1 MSTIQ
6 RLALLAGT
14 VLVIVVGFVLLSGGS
29 DDGNKGAVTTTAT
42 EPPTTTTTTTV
53 PPAPEPAVARID
65 VRGGK
70 PVGGVKTI
78 TLRKGDRAAIV
89 VGSPDTT
96 AEVHLHGY
104 DIKRDLKAGGSVR
117 FSFTAD
123 AEGIFEMELEES
135 ATQIAKVE
143 VRPG

>member
-14 VLVIVVGFVLLSGGS
+14 VLVIVGAFVLLSGGS
-29 DDGNKGAVTTTAT
+29 DDGDKGAVTTPAT
-42 EPPTTTTTTTV
+42 EPPTTTTTTV
-53 PPAPEPAVARID
+53 PPAPEPAVAKID

-89 VGSPDTT
+89 VSSPDST

>member
-1 MSTIQ
+1 MSTFQ
-6 RLALLAGT
+6 RLALLAGA
-14 VLVIVVGFVLLSGGS
+14 VVVIVVGFVLLSGGS
-29 DDGNKGAVTTTAT
+29 GDGDKGAATTTAT
-42 EPPTTTTTTTV
+42 APPSTTPTPTEPEAAVPTI
-53 PPAPEPAVARID
+53 E

-78 TLRKGDRAAIV
+78 TLRKGDRAGIV
-89 VGSPDTT
+89 VTSPDTT
-96 AEVHLHGY
+96 EEVHLHGY

-135 ATQIAKVE
+135 ATQIARIE

>member
-6 RLALLAGT
+6 RLTLVAGA
-14 VLVIVVGFVLLSGGS
+14 VVVIVVGFVVFSGGS
-29 DDGNKGAVTTTAT
+29 DDGDKAATTTAT
-42 EPPTTTTTTTV
+42 APPSTTPTPTEPDAAVPTI
-53 PPAPEPAVARID
+53 E

-78 TLRKGDRAAIV
+78 TLRKGDRAGIV
-89 VGSPDTT
+89 VTSPDTT

-135 ATQIAKVE
+135 ATQIGKIE